1 MKIVQVVHDFLP
13 YNYGGV
19 QIYTYNLAKKLSENN
34 EVYIFFRK
42 GDRNLPE
49 YQVETEV
56 YEGLPLT
63 SINNNFSIKPNFLI
77 EYEDSEIDKAF
88 RKFLEKTKPDIVHFQ
103 YIGCGISA
111 GTVAVAKEHNI
122 PTLLTIQDYWFMCPR
137 GQMMNYKWEL
147 CSEVIEEKCARCV
160 FGLHEPI
167 SALEKHQEDL
177 TTAPGPKENIA
188 FCAAGW
194 GDLRIVLKEANN
206 AGYGVIGLR
215 KKKDLIKRILSLGY
229 SLIIQ
234 SKKDSRK
241 LIGALNKAYLMIRG
255 NKAKIKQIEKRNKYL
270 LKILKE
276 IDLLISP
283 SNFLREK
290 YINFGV
296 PPERIIFSDY
306 GMNTNIVKKSQRSP
320 SDKLIFGF
328 MGTFMPTKG
337 VHVLIDAF
345 VNVPEDKAELKI
357 YGYAP
362 NEYHL
367 KYLDLIKRKLKGN
380 NNIKMMG
387 KYDIKDITKILSE
400 IDVLVVPSVWWE
412 NSPLTIHEAFMA
424 GVPVITSD
432 IGGMAE
438 LVKHKANGLLF
449 KVGDSEDLYRKIMVL
464 IENPSLIRELS
475 ANVPSIKSVE
485 ENAEELE
492 KIYKDLIANS
502 EIR

>member
-1 MKIVQVVHDFLP
+1 MKIALVVHDFLP
-13 YNYGGV
+13 YYHGGV
-19 QIYTYNLAKKLSENN
+19 SIYTYNLAKKLSETN
-34 EVYIFFRK
+34 EVSIFFRK
-42 GDRNLPE
+42 GDRNLSE
-49 YQVETEV
+49 YQIESEA
-56 YEGLPLT
+56 YDGLSLT
-63 SINNNFSIKPNFLI
+63 SINNNFFIKPNFLV
-77 EYEDSEIDKAF
+77 EYKNSEIDNAF
-88 RKFLEKTKPDIVHFQ
+88 RKFLDKTNPEIVHFQ

-111 GTVAVAKEHNI
+111 GMVAVTKEYKI
-122 PTLLTIQDYWFMCPR
+122 PAVITLQDYWFMCPR

-167 SALEKHQEDL
+167 SALEKRQNGH
-177 TTAPGPKENIA
+177 TTAPDPEGNIA
-188 FCAAGW
+188 FCPAGW
-194 GDLRIVLKEANN
+194 GDLRIVVEEANN
-206 AGYGVIGLR
+206 TDYGAIGLR

-234 SKKDSRK
+234 SITDPRI
-241 LIGALNKAYLMIRG
+241 LIRALNKAYLMIRG
-255 NKAKIKQIEKRNKYL
+255 NKVKIKQIEKRNKYL
-270 LKILKE
+270 LNVLKE
-276 IDLLISP
+276 IGLLIAP
-283 SNFLREK
+283 SRFLREK
-290 YINFGV
+290 YIGFGV
-296 PPERIIFSDY
+296 PPEKIIYSDY
-306 GMNTNIVKKSQRSP
+306 GMDTKIVKKSQRSP

-345 VNVPEDKAELKI
+345 AKVPEDRAELKI

-367 KYLDLIKRKLKGN
+367 EYLDLIEKKLKEK

-387 KYDIKDITKILSE
+387 KYDIKNIPEILSE
-400 IDVLVVPSVWWE
+400 IQVLVVPSIWWE

-438 LVKHKANGLLF
+438 LVKHKVNGLLF
-449 KVGDSEDLYRKIMVL
+449 KVGDSEDLYRKIMML
-464 IENPSLIRELS
+464 IENPELIRELS
-475 ANVPSIKSVE
+475 ANVPSVKSIE

-492 KIYKDLIANS
+492 KIYKDLIANAQG
-502 EIR
+502 I

>member
-1 MKIVQVVHDFLP
+1 
-13 YNYGGV
+13 
-19 QIYTYNLAKKLSENN
+19 
-34 EVYIFFRK
+34 
-42 GDRNLPE
+42 
-49 YQVETEV
+49 
-56 YEGLPLT
+56 
-63 SINNNFSIKPNFLI
+63 
-77 EYEDSEIDKAF
+77 
-88 RKFLEKTKPDIVHFQ
+88 
-103 YIGCGISA
+103 
-111 GTVAVAKEHNI
+111 
-122 PTLLTIQDYWFMCPR
+122 
-137 GQMMNYKWEL
+137 
-147 CSEVIEEKCARCV
+147 
-160 FGLHEPI
+160 
-167 SALEKHQEDL
+167 
-177 TTAPGPKENIA
+177 
-188 FCAAGW
+188 
-194 GDLRIVLKEANN
+194 
-206 AGYGVIGLR
+206 
-215 KKKDLIKRILSLGY
+215 
-229 SLIIQ
+229 
-234 SKKDSRK
+234 
-241 LIGALNKAYLMIRG
+241 
-255 NKAKIKQIEKRNKYL
+255 
-270 LKILKE
+270 
-276 IDLLISP
+276 
-283 SNFLREK
+283 
-290 YINFGV
+290 
-296 PPERIIFSDY
+296 
-306 GMNTNIVKKSQRSP
+306 
-320 SDKLIFGF
+320 
-328 MGTFMPTKG
+328 MPTKG